1 MGDVQQTESTGSG
14 IRLEAY
20 VSWNACV
27 MMFIMEVN
35 QADSFMFGGSMLN
48 SIFDESFPRDPI

>member
-1 MGDVQQTESTGSG
+1 M
-14 IRLEAY
+14 
-20 VSWNACV
+20 
-27 MMFIMEVN
+27 MMFIMKVN